1 MNTHKFQLGLILAGL
16 AAACAILIALATL
29 EASARD
35 AREAIHD
42 GQTPE
47 HLCGDICRD
56 PDPAESYAPRVID
69 PAEAC
74 TDEPAPIL
82 GDDC

>member
-1 MNTHKFQLGLILAGL
+1 MNTHKFQLGLILAGM
-16 AAACAILIALATL
+16 AAACAILAALAGL
-29 EASARD
+29 EASARA
-35 AREAIHD
+35 AREAIRD

-74 TDEPAPIL
+74 EPGEPAIL